1 VGGVGHARRRSIA
14 VLAPRAGERVLIV
27 GVGTGL
33 DLPHL
38 PPHASYEAV
47 DLTPAM
53 LRRAERRAARLGLPL
68 VALEASAAALPF
80 EDAHFDAVILH
91 LILAVVPDP
100 LAALGEVRRVLKPGG
115 RVVVWDKMRRSGRHP
130 SLFRRAAHALTHRH
144 LTGFM
149 LDFYGTVEAVGGLR
163 ITHDEP
169 SVFGGMWRIV
179 LLEKPEADSRE
190 PEAMSQ
196 QPRADAW
203 PLSAICFRLS
213 APLSRLS
220 RAGSAPPRQE

>member
-1 VGGVGHARRRSIA
+1 MSDRSLRAAYSFWAPLYDAIVGGVGHARRRSIA

-38 PPHASYEAV
+38 PRHASYDAV

-68 VALEASAAALPF
+68 VALEASASALPF
-80 EDAHFDAVILH
+80 EDAHFDVVILH

-100 LAALGEVRRVLKPGG
+100 RAALGEVQRVLKPGG
-115 RVVVWDKMRRSGRHP
+115 RAVVWDKMCQPGRRP

-149 LDFYGTVEAVGGLR
+149 LDFHGTVESVGGLR
-163 ITHDEP
+163 VTHDEP

-179 LLEKPEADSRE
+179 LLEKPEADSRKPIAVSHE
-190 PEAMSQ
+190 PIAAS
-196 QPRADAW
+196 
-203 PLSAICFRLS
+203 
-213 APLSRLS
+213 
-220 RAGSAPPRQE
+220 

>member
-1 VGGVGHARRRSIA
+1 VSDRSLRAAYSFWAPLYDAFVGGIGRGRRRSIA

-38 PPHASYEAV
+38 PRHASYDAV
-47 DLTPAM
+47 DITPAM
-53 LRRAERRAARLGLPL
+53 LRRAARRAARLGLPL

-100 LAALGEVRRVLKPGG
+100 RAALGEVQRVLKPGG
-115 RVVVWDKMRRSGRHP
+115 RAVVWDKMRPPGRSP

-169 SVFGGMWRIV
+169 SVFGGMLRIV
-179 LLEKPEADSRE
+179 LLEKPIAGSRKLW
-190 PEAMSQ
+190 PQAMSQ
-196 QPRADAW
+196 
-203 PLSAICFRLS
+203 
-213 APLSRLS
+213 
-220 RAGSAPPRQE
+220 